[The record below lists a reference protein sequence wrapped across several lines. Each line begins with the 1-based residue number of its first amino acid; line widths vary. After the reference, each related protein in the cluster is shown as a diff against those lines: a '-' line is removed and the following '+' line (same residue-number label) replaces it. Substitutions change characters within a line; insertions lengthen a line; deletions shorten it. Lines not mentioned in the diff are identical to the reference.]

1 MNAMPV
7 SGRMRLASKLVFPH
21 PSGRRVGDPVNEKEG
36 TTFCCPT
43 DVAVALAHSTLTGIG
58 IHKLLVL
65 KTRHHSNLGVA
76 TN

>member
-1 MNAMPV
+1 MN
-7 SGRMRLASKLVFPH
+7 
-21 PSGRRVGDPVNEKEG
+21 EEEG
-36 TTFCCPT
+36 TASAVPT

-58 IHKLLVL
+58 RHKLLVL

>member
-1 MNAMPV
+1 
-7 SGRMRLASKLVFPH
+7 MRRRGP
-21 PSGRRVGDPVNEKEG
+21 PSAV
-36 TTFCCPT
+36 PT
-43 DVAVALAHSTLTGIG
+43 DVAVALAHSTLTVIG